1 MRRVS
6 YRACVARVAAGE
18 DGGGEGTEARL
29 QADRQAAGEGG
40 RGRGGRAR
48 AGEGGGGTLQAGGWH
63 GGTRVARTPSVAS
76 TSTPWLTRRSRVAR
90 SPVSAALSN
99 AISATACGDRA
110 VIHCLSAS
118 RAHGGEGARAW
129 GHGAGAGAGV
139 GDGAGAG
146 IGAEAVGQGQRQVW
160 GLGGAADLVQER
172 DALPFVGVV
181 LCEVQRS
188 LAPLWRDGKRGGV
201 LDDERR
207 RSDYTGSSN
216 PCTADPP

>member
-63 GGTRVARTPSVAS
+63 GGTKVARTPSVAS
-76 TSTPWLTRRSRVAR
+76 TSTPWLTRRSRLAR

-129 GHGAGAGAGV
+129 GHGAGAGAGAR
-139 GDGAGAG
+139 AGTG
-146 IGAEAVGQGQRQVW
+146 AVGLR
-160 GLGGAADLVQER
+160 LGPR
-172 DALPFVGVV
+172 
-181 LCEVQRS
+181 
-188 LAPLWRDGKRGGV
+188 LWDKASAKPGG
-201 LDDERR
+201 
-207 RSDYTGSSN
+207 
-216 PCTADPP
+216 